1 MPDVYDLCGMK
12 SMKTLKS
19 FLTSIAFSLAGVAV
33 HTNAATENHRNS
45 SGVCFQLTPL
55 GSRKALPESGR
66 DDSTSEPL
74 EVSALHAQS

>member
-1 MPDVYDLCGMK
+1 MK

-33 HTNAATENHRNS
+33 HTNAATENLRNS

-55 GSRKALPESGR
+55 GSRKALPEAGR
-66 DDSTSEPL
+66 D
-74 EVSALHAQS
+74 VSAGEPVEESARGSQG

>member
-1 MPDVYDLCGMK
+1 
-12 SMKTLKS
+12 MKTLKS

-55 GSRKALPESGR
+55 GSRKALPEAGR
-66 DDSTSEPL
+66 DASVREPL
-74 EVSALHAQS
+74 EVSTQGEQR